1 MLKYEEL
8 GKGEVTSSV
17 FKRESPKTK
26 FQQFA
31 FRQVAGQNLSLAII
45 RRGVQIFATF
55 RYLDPCRAGQ
65 GRAGGGGKPPRVSLP
80 SVLPGTWAAHSAQ
93 PLYSLPSGAEL
104 VGTSVHPRGSP
115 GQVSSL

>member
-65 GRAGGGGKPPRVSLP
+65 GRAGQGAGVSRPGLASPLFCRAPGLP
-80 SVLPGTWAAHSAQ
+80 IARN
-93 PLYSLPSGAEL
+93 PSIL
-104 VGTSVHPRGSP
+104 FPVGPS
-115 GQVSSL
+115 